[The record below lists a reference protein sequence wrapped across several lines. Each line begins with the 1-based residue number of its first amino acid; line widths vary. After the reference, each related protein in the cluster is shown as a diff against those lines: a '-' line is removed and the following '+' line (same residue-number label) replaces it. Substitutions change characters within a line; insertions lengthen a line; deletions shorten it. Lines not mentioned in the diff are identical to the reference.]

1 MARPQRLNADY
12 FSHDSDMRNDPK
24 IKALRKNF
32 GFLGYS
38 VWCFL
43 LEMLTD
49 QDNFRLLWTDL
60 NIELIAADFD
70 CDYQQ
75 LKDVAD
81 YLVRLDLMQKD
92 ENYLVCKK
100 QVDRLDPLIQKRKRR
115 RTDVMDDHNAV
126 NKELW
131 TSETPK
137 IVVSDVCNTQTKL
150 NKTKLNEIKLNN
162 KEINHILTDIVPLEK
177 KTNDENIFIEVLD
190 RWNKFA
196 IENGFCEILELT
208 AKRKV
213 GIRTRIKNKRFDL
226 GAIFIEI
233 KRSDFLMGKNDR
245 SWKVNFD
252 FIFCR
257 ADKWVKIL
265 EGTYSDQKDE
275 NEYEKR
281 RRIFNEITKK

>member
-75 LKDVAD
+75 LKDVVD
-81 YLVRLDLMQKD
+81 YLIRLDLMQKD
-92 ENYLVCKK
+92 VNFIVCKK

-150 NKTKLNEIKLNN
+150 NKTKLNEIKLN
-162 KEINHILTDIVPLEK
+162 EIKDLNILADITSEK
-177 KTNDENIFIEVLD
+177 KETLKFKKPSHDEVLEYFLHQF
-190 RWNKFA
+190 NSVEVETCKKESIKFFDYYNA
-196 IENGFCEILELT
+196 NGW
-208 AKRKV
+208 RV
-213 GIRTRIKNKRFDL
+213 
-226 GAIFIEI
+226 
-233 KRSDFLMGKNDR
+233 GKNPMKDWNAAAR
-245 SWKVNFD
+245 N
-252 FIFCR
+252 
-257 ADKWVKIL
+257 WVRNL
-265 EGTYSDQKDE
+265 STYSHKKDE
-275 NEYEKR
+275 NESEKR
-281 RRIFNEITKK
+281 RRIFNAITKK